1 MNIASTPSVSAAV
14 SGAQGA
20 QADDVNMH
28 MLKKALNTQTAL
40 AVGLLQAIPHAPTAP
55 TLAPE
60 GNVGRLVNT
69 FA

>member
-1 MNIASTPSVSAAV
+1 MNIASSPSIQSAV
-14 SGAQGA
+14 TGAQSA

-28 MLKKALNTQTAL
+28 MLRKTLNTQTAL
-40 AVGLLQAIPHAPTAP
+40 AVGLLQAIPQTPQTQP
-55 TLAPE
+55 LAAV